1 MTIVHTAAVL
11 EAALIALLLMLQ
23 FRRARH
29 RQAPAATDAPITP
42 ALGTTKPPHRPFAF
56 NFLRTRVANATW
68 EQQATGSS
76 AEQPCP
82 REAPGSRQSWRQ
94 SWRPIR
100 ARLTAA
106 GGFRRTAAHH
116 EPHEALAEARGDLPE
131 SARDATRRVQRDET
145 LRCTLELLPFA
156 ILMTNAHG
164 RIVLANASVATLFG
178 YRQDELIGASADAL
192 VPGLQGDPVR
202 RAGAVDAPLAWATGG
217 TRDLFARRKDGT
229 EFPAEITANRAWSD
243 DDPLTLTVIIDR
255 TERYELQRNRQ
266 ELAHLTRVSTL
277 GELASSLAHE
287 LNQPLTAILSN
298 AQAAQ
303 RFMATQ
309 PINLAEVREILR
321 DLVEDNHRAS
331 EVLRRIRALVKKGE
345 LEAAPLSLARV
356 IGDVVLL
363 VHSDAIVR
371 GIRVLPNINASL
383 PPVQGDSVQVQ
394 QVVLNLLL
402 NAFHATESRSAHD
415 REIVVDAALDGA
427 GMVRV
432 SVRDRGPGLAADKLD
447 KLFKPFYTSKRDGL
461 GLGLSISRTIVEM
474 HGGRIWAEN
483 NTGQGATFH
492 FTLPIATEAEPIHS
506 GQRP

>member
-1 MTIVHTAAVL
+1 MTIVQTAAVL

-23 FRRARH
+23 FRRARD
-29 RQAPAATDAPITP
+29 RQAPATRDAPINP
-42 ALGTTKPPHRPFAF
+42 GPGAARPPHRPFPLTF
-56 NFLRTRVANATW
+56 DFLRARVTRVANATR
-68 EQQATGSS
+68 EQQAAGAP

-82 REAPGSRQSWRQ
+82 REAPGSRQYWRQ

-100 ARLTAA
+100 ARLAA
-106 GGFRRTAAHH
+106 AERFRRIAVHLA
-116 EPHEALAEARGDLPE
+116 PHDVPTQASGDLHE
-131 SARDATRRVQRDET
+131 SPREET
-145 LRCTLELLPFA
+145 LRRTLELLPFA

-164 RIVLANASVATLFG
+164 RIVLANAGVETLFG
-178 YRQDELIGASADAL
+178 YRQDELIGASADTL
-192 VPGLQGDPVR
+192 VPGLQGATDPAR
-202 RAGAVDAPLAWATGG
+202 RARTVHAPPAGATGG

-229 EFPAEITANRAWSD
+229 EFPAEITANRTSSD
-243 DDPLTLTVIIDR
+243 GAPLTLTVIIDR